1 MSETTQSAKA
11 WEGQIVDGA
20 FPLQQLL
27 GETDHS
33 AVFLTEYADGAVKKK
48 AAIKFFAAEGASA
61 EAQLA
66 NWSLAAHLTHPN
78 LLKLFR
84 SGRSTVHGNEVLYV
98 VMEHAEEDLADILP
112 QRALTA
118 EETRD
123 MLLPVLDALEY
134 LHGKDLVHR
143 NIKPSNILASGNQLK
158 ISSDAIARVG
168 DGPRVPKKP
177 GVYDPPEAISGVL
190 SPAGDV
196 WALGTTLVEVLT
208 QKVPDWQPG
217 PHREPLVSANV
228 PAPFQEIARQC
239 LRLEPD
245 RRIRIAE
252 IAARLNP
259 RAAAVPTPLASA
271 AAAGLGVSAASAA
284 PAAAGAFTPAPA
296 VAPRKATLSDVPPRK
311 PTPRIPARP
320 VRGEISA
327 APRTRRFVVPLLVV
341 GAVVFA
347 VILTVPRL
355 LTNRPGATATAPK
368 QDAAA
373 APPVAKTI
381 PTKAVP
387 DESPAQ
393 SAVKPE
399 AAPPEAAPSSP
410 SAAAT
415 GASEAAKATSS
426 DSASVSNDALK
437 ATSAKDTASPSAAG
451 SALAP
456 AASAAAAPAPPAP
469 APAKA
474 AAGGHANKGEV
485 LDQVLPDIPQKARD
499 TIHGRVRVGVKVQVD
514 AAGAVTNAELDSPGP
529 SKYFADWA
537 LQAAKKWAFT
547 PPEVNGK
554 SVESEWILRF
564 VFTQTDTKVTPKQT
578 AP

>member
-11 WEGQIVDGA
+11 WEGHIVDGA

-33 AVFLTEYADGAVKKK
+33 AVFLTEYADGTVKKK

-66 NWSLAAHLTHPN
+66 NWNLAAHLTHPN

-84 SGRSTVHGNEVLYV
+84 SGRATVHGNDVLYV
-98 VMEHAEEDLADILP
+98 VMEHAEEDLADVLP

-118 EETRD
+118 EEARD

-143 NIKPSNILASGNQLK
+143 NMKPSNILASGDQLK

-168 DGPRVPKKP
+168 EGSAVPKKP

-208 QKVPDWQPG
+208 RKVPDWQPG
-217 PHREPLVSANV
+217 PHREPLVPANV

-259 RAAAVPTPLASA
+259 RAAAVPAPLASA
-271 AAAGLGVSAASAA
+271 AAAGLGVSAAAAAA
-284 PAAAGAFTPAPA
+284 PGANAFTPAPA
-296 VAPRKATLSDVPPRK
+296 AAPRKAPVSNAPPRK
-311 PTPRIPARP
+311 PTPRIPAAPARP
-320 VRGEISA
+320 EISA
-327 APRTRRFVVPLLVV
+327 APRTRRFVVPLLVF

-355 LTNRPGATATAPK
+355 LTNRPGAAANVAK
-368 QDAAA
+368 QDAAP
-373 APPVAKTI
+373 APAIAETVSTKSVAHAT
-381 PTKAVP
+381 
-387 DESPAQ
+387 PAQ
-393 SAVKPE
+393 GTVKPE
-399 AAPPEAAPSSP
+399 APPPPQPTASLPSVAA
-410 SAAAT
+410 
-415 GASEAAKATSS
+415 GASEAAKPTSS
-426 DSASVSNDALK
+426 DRSSASSDALK
-437 ATSAKDTASPSAAG
+437 AASAKDTPPNSAAE
-451 SALAP
+451 SAATP
-456 AASAAAAPAPPAP
+456 AASSAAAPAPPAP
-469 APAKA
+469 PPAKVA
-474 AAGGHANKGEV
+474 ARGHANKGEV
-485 LDQVLPDIPQKARD
+485 LDQVLPDVPQKARD

-578 AP
+578 VP

>member
-11 WEGQIVDGA
+11 WEGQIVDGI

-84 SGRSTVHGNEVLYV
+84 SGRSTVHGNDVLYV

-168 DGPRVPKKP
+168 DGPGVPKKP

-217 PHREPLVSANV
+217 PHREPLVPANV

-284 PAAAGAFTPAPA
+284 AAGAGLLTPAPA
-296 VAPRKATLSDVPPRK
+296 VAPRKAPVSSVPPRK
-311 PTPRIPARP
+311 PTPRIPAGP
-320 VRGEISA
+320 ARGEISA

-373 APPVAKTI
+373 APTVVETS

-387 DESPAQ
+387 EATPAQ
-393 SAVKPE
+393 DAVKPE
-399 AAPPEAAPSSP
+399 AAPPEPAPSSP
-410 SAAAT
+410 SAAA
-415 GASEAAKATSS
+415 GAGEAAKATPS
-426 DSASVSNDALK
+426 DSGAASSDALK
-437 ATSAKDTASPSAAG
+437 AASAKDTASPSAAG
-451 SALAP
+451 SAAAP

-469 APAKA
+469 APARV

-578 AP
+578 VP